1 MSSTPRPKTS
11 TPMRARLRDWAFNL
25 LLVILVIV
33 AVQWWK
39 ARPLV
44 SGEAP
49 ALQGRDLNGH
59 QVTLQ
64 AFRGTPVLVYFWAT
78 WCPVCVLMADSIQT
92 IAHDYPVIT
101 IAMQSGGMQELTAAM
116 QESGHDY
123 RVIPDPSGTIARDWG
138 VSGVPSAFVID
149 AQGRISFRGVGLSTE
164 PGLRLRL
171 WMAAD

>member
-1 MSSTPRPKTS
+1 
-11 TPMRARLRDWAFNL
+11 MRSRLRDWAFNL

-39 ARPLV
+39 TRPLV

-49 ALQGRDLNGH
+49 ALQGRDLDGH
-59 QVTLQ
+59 LVTLQ
-64 AFRGTPVLVYFWAT
+64 AFRGTPVIVYFWAT
-78 WCPVCVLMADSIQT
+78 WCPVCALMADSIQA
-92 IAHDYPVIT
+92 IAHDDPVIT

-116 QESGHDY
+116 QEAGHDY
-123 RVIPDPSGTIARDWG
+123 RVIPDPTGALARDWG
-138 VSGVPSAFVID
+138 VMGVPTSFVID
-149 AQGRISFRGVGLSTE
+149 AEGQIRSRGVGLMTE